1 MKSMTGFGKG
11 ESEFLD
17 YQLAVEVSSVNRKQL
32 EARISLPAAL
42 SEYDALIRKMVAERI
57 SRGAVSVKVTLD
69 SQKKGGVAS
78 MNRELLNQLVAE
90 CIQVRRTF
98 CLPLE
103 VNVEELLSVP
113 GVMESSEQHL
123 DNEACGA
130 ALSRALET
138 ALVNF
143 EKMRVLEG
151 GQLRGDLL
159 TRLGRLKEL
168 LSQIEPLA
176 AEVPGN
182 LKKKLL
188 EKLEKEA
195 LVADPND
202 ERLLKEVLFYADK
215 ADVSEE
221 ITRLNSHFVHM
232 ASFLDEAA
240 PVGRSMDF
248 LIQEMFREITT
259 LGNKVAGSA
268 SSAMIVGFKS
278 ELEKMREQLQN
289 VE

>member
-11 ESEFLD
+11 ESEFSD
-17 YQLAVEVSSVNRKQL
+17 YHLAVEVSSVNRKQL
-32 EARISLPAAL
+32 EARISLPPAL
-42 SEYDALIRKMVAERI
+42 SEHDALIRKMVAESI

-69 SQKKGGVAS
+69 SQKKGGSAAV
-78 MNRELLNQLVAE
+78 NRELLNQLVAE
-90 CIQVRRTF
+90 CIQIRRTF
-98 CLPLE
+98 CLPLA

-113 GVMESSEQHL
+113 GVMASTEQQLDSET
-123 DNEACGA
+123 CGTALQQAMAA
-130 ALSRALET
+130 ALVS
-138 ALVNF
+138 F
-143 EKMRVLEG
+143 DKMRTLEG
-151 GQLRGDLL
+151 GQLRQDLL
-159 TRLGRLKEL
+159 ARLGRLKEL
-168 LSQIEPLA
+168 LAQIEPLA
-176 AEVPGN
+176 EEVPGN

-188 EKLEKEA
+188 EKLEKES

-215 ADVSEE
+215 ADVCEE
-221 ITRLNSHFVHM
+221 ITRLKSHFVHM

-268 SSAMIVGFKS
+268 ASVMIVAFKS